1 MELNKKL
8 FTLNNMEK
16 WANKTK
22 KEVLAW
28 MNTINKVFKEELN
41 EDFSTLEDIEDIK
54 DYLEMAIDLT
64 ELELLES
71 NIKMAKR
78 NIEL

>member
-22 KEVLAW
+22 KEALAW

-41 EDFSTLEDIEDIK
+41 EDFSTLEDIK
-54 DYLEMAIDLT
+54 DSLEMAIDLT

>member
-22 KEVLAW
+22 KEALAW

-41 EDFSTLEDIEDIK
+41 EDFATPEDIK
-54 DYLEMAIDLT
+54 DSLEMAIDLT
-64 ELELLES
+64 EFELHES

-78 NIEL
+78 DLEL

>member
-1 MELNKKL
+1 
-8 FTLNNMEK
+8 MEK

-22 KEVLAW
+22 KEALAW

-41 EDFSTLEDIEDIK
+41 EDFSTLEDIK
-54 DYLEMAIDLT
+54 DSLEMAIDLT
-64 ELELLES
+64 ELEQLES

>member
-41 EDFSTLEDIEDIK
+41 EDFSTLEDIK
-54 DYLEMAIDLT
+54 DSLEMAIDLT

>member
-41 EDFSTLEDIEDIK
+41 EDFSTLEDIK

>member
-22 KEVLAW
+22 KEALAW
-28 MNTINKVFKEELN
+28 MDTINKVFKEELN
-41 EDFSTLEDIEDIK
+41 EDFSTLEDIK

>member
-22 KEVLAW
+22 KEALAW

-54 DYLEMAIDLT
+54 DYLEMAIDPT
-64 ELELLES
+64 E
-71 NIKMAKR
+71 
-78 NIEL
+78 

>member
-1 MELNKKL
+1 MELNKTL

-28 MNTINKVFKEELN
+28 MNTI
-41 EDFSTLEDIEDIK
+41 
-54 DYLEMAIDLT
+54 
-64 ELELLES
+64 
-71 NIKMAKR
+71 KR
-78 NIEL
+78 CSRKN

>member
-16 WANKTK
+16 LANKTK
-22 KEVLAW
+22 KEALAW

-54 DYLEMAIDLT
+54 DYLEMAIDPT
-64 ELELLES
+64 E
-71 NIKMAKR
+71 
-78 NIEL
+78 

>member
-1 MELNKKL
+1 MELNKTL

-41 EDFSTLEDIEDIK
+41 EDFSTLEDIK

>member
-22 KEVLAW
+22 KEALTW
-28 MNTINKVFKEELN
+28 MNIINKVFKEELN
-41 EDFSTLEDIEDIK
+41 EDFSTLEDIK
-54 DYLEMAIDLT
+54 DYLEMAIDPT
-64 ELELLES
+64 E
-71 NIKMAKR
+71 
-78 NIEL
+78 

>member
-1 MELNKKL
+1 MELNKKYSS
-8 FTLNNMEK
+8 LNNIEK
-16 WANKTK
+16 WGNKTK
-22 KEVLAW
+22 KEALAW

-41 EDFSTLEDIEDIK
+41 EDFSTLEDIK

>member
-8 FTLNNMEK
+8 FTLYNMEK

-41 EDFSTLEDIEDIK
+41 EDFSTLEDIK

>member
-1 MELNKKL
+1 
-8 FTLNNMEK
+8 MEK

-22 KEVLAW
+22 KEALAW
-28 MNTINKVFKEELN
+28 MDTINKVFKEELN
-41 EDFSTLEDIEDIK
+41 EDFSTLEDIK